1 MASEPSRF
9 LSDLR
14 ELLPAIRQRAAEIEA
29 ARRMPLDLVKQLRSL
44 GVFRML
50 VPRSHGGLEIDFP
63 SSVDVLAMLAA
74 ADGACG
80 WTVMIGCETPQLFSL
95 LPRESF
101 DRIYAEGP
109 DTICAG
115 AFAPQGKAVV
125 EAGGYR
131 ASGRWAFASG
141 CQHADWIFGQCV
153 VLEGGAPVAGP
164 TPGAPK
170 LRCLVLPS
178 SAWQV
183 LDTWYTA
190 GMRGTGSNDIAIDG
204 VHVPEEWT
212 FDLWF
217 GQPCLA
223 GPHCAAPLLQFSMH
237 IGAVA
242 LGIAEGALGDLVA
255 LAGTRKVRLY
265 AKAELADQP
274 LFQYRLGHAE
284 LDARAARA
292 LLTSCAQDFWAQ
304 AQAGAIDPAMFTRVL
319 STTAWVTET
328 ATQVV
333 DACYRA
339 GGGSALYET
348 SPLQRRLRDIHTVT
362 QHASVQENV
371 FANVGAALLGKAG
384 PFGP

>member
-1 MASEPSRF
+1 
-9 LSDLR
+9 
-14 ELLPAIRQRAAEIEA
+14 
-29 ARRMPLDLVKQLRSL
+29 
-44 GVFRML
+44 
-50 VPRSHGGLEIDFP
+50 
-63 SSVDVLAMLAA
+63 
-74 ADGACG
+74 
-80 WTVMIGCETPQLFSL
+80 
-95 LPRESF
+95 
-101 DRIYAEGP
+101 
-109 DTICAG
+109 
-115 AFAPQGKAVV
+115 
-125 EAGGYR
+125 
-131 ASGRWAFASG
+131 
-141 CQHADWIFGQCV
+141 
-153 VLEGGAPVAGP
+153 
-164 TPGAPK
+164 
-170 LRCLVLPS
+170 
-178 SAWQV
+178 
-183 LDTWYTA
+183 
-190 GMRGTGSNDIAIDG
+190 
-204 VHVPEEWT
+204 
-212 FDLWF
+212 
-217 GQPCLA
+217 
-223 GPHCAAPLLQFSMH
+223 MH

-328 ATQVV
+328 AAQVV